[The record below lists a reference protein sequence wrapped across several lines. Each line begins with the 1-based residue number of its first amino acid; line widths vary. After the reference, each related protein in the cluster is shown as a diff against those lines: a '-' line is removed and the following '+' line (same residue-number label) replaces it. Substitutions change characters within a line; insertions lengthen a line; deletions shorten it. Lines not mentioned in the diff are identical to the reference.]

1 MSRLSIR
8 SYTKSI
14 KFDGSTS
21 FLTKASPTGIN
32 TGTNSRSFSGW
43 VMLMSD
49 ALGCVGQF
57 KVNGSQSPAGLL
69 GQLTGVYYW
78 AIDTVNGGNN
88 LTLTAAEF
96 KANFPL
102 YTWFHVAWVFTTTT
116 ASLYVNG
123 TLVKSSSWGVAMNTG
138 TYNNFYFGK
147 SSNSTETNL
156 YFLNGYLKDMR
167 IHNGALSLADVA
179 NEYYRNIPSP
189 YLADSY
195 LMEEG
200 SGTSIADGTGSNTL
214 TATSITWSTTV
225 LPTRART
232 AISSPRVALRPT
244 PYSITNTATV
254 TAGLTIPNNAALN
267 PTSAV
272 TLCAW
277 VYLRTKNSSASSIF
291 DNSQAGTTN
300 SYFFDYLND
309 ATGLRWYSVIGGI
322 SRNITTTTFRMK
334 VAEWYFVTATYTGS
348 AIYLYVN
355 GAKLPEEITGI
366 SGSLGTNSGQ
376 LCIARTW
383 NALAASALVGNI
395 YRPMIFNVGCTLQE
409 HQDLY
414 YSNKFSTALAAGK
427 VLDLAMTE
435 GSGSTIADTSPTGA
449 TATIGAGAAWASGV
463 TPFKTRSA
471 ASTRSPS

>member
-1 MSRLSIR
+1 
-8 SYTKSI
+8 
-14 KFDGSTS
+14 
-21 FLTKASPTGIN
+21 
-32 TGTNSRSFSGW
+32 
-43 VMLMSD
+43 MSD
-49 ALGCVGQF
+49 ALSCVGQF
-57 KVNGSQSPAGLL
+57 KVNGLQSPAGLL
-69 GQLTGVYYW
+69 GQLAGTYYW
-78 AIDTVNGGNN
+78 AIDTLNAGNN

-102 YTWFHVAWVFTTTT
+102 YTWLHVAWVFTTTT
-116 ASLYVNG
+116 ASLYVNAN
-123 TLVKSSSWGVAMNTG
+123 LVKSTAWGVAMNTG

-167 IHNGALSLADVA
+167 IHNGALSATDVA
-179 NEYYRNIPSP
+179 NEYYRNMSSP

-200 SGTSIADGTGSNTL
+200 SGSSVADGTGSNTL
-214 TATSITWSTTV
+214 TATGITWSTTV

-232 AISSPRVALRPT
+232 AISIPRLALRST
-244 PYSITNTATV
+244 PYSISSLAST
-254 TAGLTIPNNAALN
+254 TAGLTIPNTAALN

-277 VYLRTKNSSASSIF
+277 VYLRGKNTLTNSIF
-291 DNSQAGTTN
+291 DNSTGGVAN

-309 ATGLRWYSVIGGI
+309 STGLRWYSVIGG
-322 SRNITTTTFRMK
+322 SARNITTTAFRMK
-334 VAEWYFVTATYTGS
+334 VEEWYFLTATYTGS
-348 AIYLYVN
+348 AVYLYVN
-355 GAKLPEEITGI
+355 GVKLAEEITGI
-366 SGSLGTNSGQ
+366 SGALGTNPSQ
-376 LCIARTW
+376 LCLGRNST
-383 NALAASALVGNI
+383 ALANAALIGNI

-409 HQDLY
+409 HQDMY

-449 TATIGAGAAWASGV
+449 TATIGGASSWASAV
-463 TPFKTRSA
+463 TPFKARST
-471 ASTRSPS
+471 ASSRSSS

>member
-1 MSRLSIR
+1 
-8 SYTKSI
+8 
-14 KFDGSTS
+14 
-21 FLTKASPTGIN
+21 
-32 TGTNSRSFSGW
+32 
-43 VMLMSD
+43 MSD

-57 KVNGSQSPAGLL
+57 KVNGLQSPAGLL
-69 GQLTGVYYW
+69 GQLAGTYYW
-78 AIDTVNGGNN
+78 AIDTLNAGNN

-116 ASLYVNG
+116 ASLYVNAN
-123 TLVKSSSWGVAMNTG
+123 LVKSTAWGVAINTG

-147 SSNSTETNL
+147 SSSSTETNL

-167 IHNGALSLADVA
+167 IHNEALSATDVA
-179 NEYYRNIPSP
+179 NEYYRNMSSP

-200 SGTSIADGTGSNTL
+200 SGSSVADGTGSNTL
-214 TATSITWSTTV
+214 TATGITWSTTV

-232 AISSPRVALRPT
+232 TISTPRLALRST
-244 PYSITNTATV
+244 PYSISSIAST
-254 TAGLTIPNNAALN
+254 TAGLTIPNTAALN

-272 TLCAW
+272 TLCVW
-277 VYLRTKNSSASSIF
+277 VYMRVKNSSTSSIF
-291 DNSQAGTTN
+291 DNSNVGTTN

-309 ATGLRWYSVIGGI
+309 ATGLRWYSTIGGVAK
-322 SRNITTTTFRMK
+322 NITTTAFRMK
-334 VAEWYFVTATYTGS
+334 VGEWYFLTATYTGS
-348 AIYLYVN
+348 AVYLYVN
-355 GAKLPEEITGI
+355 GVKLPEELTGI
-366 SGSLGTNSGQ
+366 SGSLGTNPGQ
-376 LCIARTW
+376 LCIGRSW
-383 NALAASALVGNI
+383 NSLDNSAFVGNI

-409 HQDLY
+409 HQDMY

-449 TATIGAGAAWASGV
+449 TATIGGASAWASAV

-471 ASTRSPS
+471 ASSRSSS